1 MRFLVCSSRKL
12 SQWCNPQT
20 FSSESKIKLRSEQSG
35 VPARGASRENLCMQV
50 SIQHYTSVLSL
61 HLINFLIPKI
71 PKTDLGSSQIV
82 ESDGTLGIAKTNNVP
97 HFYTHFIIQKFL
109 LLLQGCLCGVEVA
122 CWVYMLRVSGSNPV
136 QAEFFNFFILLYIF
150 STQISCFFFYIF
162 EK

>member
-1 MRFLVCSSRKL
+1 MLNVIGDFVSDDFLL
-12 SQWCNPQT
+12 LTP
-20 FSSESKIKLRSEQSG
+20 
-35 VPARGASRENLCMQV
+35 VP
-50 SIQHYTSVLSL
+50 SL
-61 HLINFLIPKI
+61 ILINFLIPKI
-71 PKTDLGSSQIV
+71 PKTDLGSPQIV

-122 CWVYMLRVSGSNPV
+122 CWVYMLKVSGSNPNLE
-136 QAEFFNFFILLYIF
+136 QKFFNFSILLYIF